1 MCCGSEGAQH
11 GVHGQRLP
19 ECCGKLG
26 VQKARCV
33 SVGASM
39 GKGSGGAS
47 AVGESSVELKGR
59 LRIVVA
65 RAGGGALAIRE
76 ALTGEEVGRV
86 GPARNVHHPILI
98 LREQIEPARL
108 VVTEMP
114 LLVQPQEA
122 RVVGMQFKGL
132 VK

>member
-1 MCCGSEGAQH
+1 
-11 GVHGQRLP
+11 
-19 ECCGKLG
+19 
-26 VQKARCV
+26 
-33 SVGASM
+33 M

-114 LLVQPQEA
+114 LLVQPHEA
-122 RVVGMQFKGL
+122 GVVGMQLKRL
-132 VK
+132 VEEVGA

>member
-1 MCCGSEGAQH
+1 M
-11 GVHGQRLP
+11 
-19 ECCGKLG
+19 
-26 VQKARCV
+26 
-33 SVGASM
+33 
-39 GKGSGGAS
+39 
-47 AVGESSVELKGR
+47 GESRVELKGR

-76 ALTGEEVGRV
+76 ALTSEEVGRV
-86 GPARNVHHPILI
+86 GPARNVHHLILI
-98 LREQIEPARL
+98 LREQIEPACL

-132 VK
+132 VE

>member
-11 GVHGQRLP
+11 RVHGQRLP
-19 ECCGKLG
+19 ECDGKLG

-33 SVGASM
+33 SAGASM
-39 GKGSGGAS
+39 GKGGGGAS

-76 ALTGEEVGRV
+76 ALTSEEVG
-86 GPARNVHHPILI
+86 G
-98 LREQIEPARL
+98 
-108 VVTEMP
+108 
-114 LLVQPQEA
+114 LVQP
-122 RVVGMQFKGL
+122 GMCTT
-132 VK
+132 